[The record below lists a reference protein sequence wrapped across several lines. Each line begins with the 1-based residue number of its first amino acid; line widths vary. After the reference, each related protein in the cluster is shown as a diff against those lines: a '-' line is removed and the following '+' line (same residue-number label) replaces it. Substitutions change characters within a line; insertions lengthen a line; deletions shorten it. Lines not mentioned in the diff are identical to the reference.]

1 MLCFAERG
9 VLVLN
14 SDFLLTSLLLTD
26 ETHFSPL
33 KKDNFECSEL
43 FYPFQI
49 LC

>member
-14 SDFLLTSLLLTD
+14 SDFLLTSLLFTD

-33 KKDNFECSEL
+33 KEDNFECSEL